1 MPRPR
6 KGRCV
11 RCELSAYY
19 FKPRGIPLRYLEEI
33 SIRLDELEAIRLADL
48 EGLYHEEAAQKMEIS
63 RATFGRILGEARH
76 KVAEAIIKGKA
87 LRIEPNINEKGEG
100 DESLFPGSER

>member
-6 KGRCV
+6 KCRCV
-11 RCELSAYY
+11 RCEPNADY

-33 SIRLDELEAIRLADL
+33 SVRIDELEAIRLADL

-87 LRIEPNINEKGEG
+87 LRIETNINEKGECHEG
-100 DESLFPGSER
+100 MFSGSNG